1 MTTTFAVINPANE
14 SEIAQVADL
23 GPKETRE
30 MIAQAQKAFEAWR
43 STTGITR
50 AEWLER
56 WHAAVLRQKETLA
69 QTITREQG
77 KPLTEATSEV
87 SYGAA
92 YIKWFAEE
100 ARRIDGEILSS
111 HDEGKRLWVTREP
124 VGVVGAI
131 TPWNFPMA
139 MITRKVAA
147 ALAAGC
153 AIVVKPA
160 PETPLTAMLLEQLAI
175 QSDIPKGLFSV
186 ITTTDHINVGKEITS
201 NPIVRKVSFT
211 GSTATGRLL
220 AQQSAHTVKRLSLE
234 LGGNA
239 PFIVFDD
246 ADINSAVSGA
256 IDAKFRNAGQTCVCA
271 NRLLVQR
278 GIYDEFLS
286 RLTSQVALLK
296 VGDGM
301 APDTRIGPLI
311 NQQAVKK
318 VDELIKDALAQG
330 ASVVLGGQRHS
341 LGQHFYSPTI
351 LTGVTA
357 DMRIAQEEIFGPV
370 AAISVFDTESEAL
383 GLANGCETGLAAY
396 VYTENMR
403 RIIRMTERLEFGMV
417 GVNEGII
424 STEVAPFGGVKQSG
438 YGREGSKHGLHDY
451 LSIKYVCLGGLTRS
465 DSAK

>member
-1 MTTTFAVINPANE
+1 MTSTFAVINPANDN
-14 SEIAQVADL
+14 EIAQVADL
-23 GPKETRE
+23 GVDEARATIE
-30 MIAQAQKAFEAWR
+30 QAQEAFSAWR
-43 STTGITR
+43 STTGKVR
-50 AEWLER
+50 AELLER
-56 WHAAVLRQKETLA
+56 WHAAVLHDKEQLA

-77 KPLTEATSEV
+77 KPLAEAINEV
-87 SYGAA
+87 TYGAA

-111 HDEGKRLWVTREP
+111 PDGNKRLWVMREP

-160 PETPLTAMLLEQLAI
+160 PETPLTAMSLQQLAVR
-175 QSDIPKGLFSV
+175 SGIPSGVFAV
-186 ITTTDHINVGKEITS
+186 ITTTDHVAVGREITS
-201 NPIVRKVSFT
+201 NPIVRKISFT
-211 GSTATGRLL
+211 GSTATGRILMQQA
-220 AQQSAHTVKRLSLE
+220 AQTVKRLSLE

-246 ADINSAVSGA
+246 ADIDRAVSGA

-286 RLTSQVALLK
+286 RLSRQVALLK

-301 APDTRIGPLI
+301 APGTRIGPLI
-311 NQQAVKK
+311 TPQAVNK
-318 VDELIKDALAQG
+318 VDELVKDALAQG
-330 ASVVLGGQRHS
+330 ASAVVGGQRHA
-341 LGQHFYSPTI
+341 LGQRFYSPTV

-357 DMRIAQEEIFGPV
+357 QMRISQEEIFGPV
-370 AAISVFDTESEAL
+370 AAISVFDTEDEVV

-396 VYTENMR
+396 VYTENFR
-403 RIIRMTERLEFGMV
+403 RIIRMTEGLEFGMV

-438 YGREGSKHGLHDY
+438 YGREGSRHGLDDY
-451 LSIKYVCLGGLTRS
+451 LSFKYVCLGDVARS
-465 DSAK
+465 DTPK